1 MGLKDYDDLN
11 AMHLDVLREI
21 GNIGSGNAA
30 SSLSQMIG
38 QPVYIDVPDVQILDS
53 SQVIELMGGPETM
66 IAGLM
71 VCLNGNI
78 EGMMMFLLDQKFA
91 AILLQALMGI
101 EDINFSDMDEMS
113 KSALQEVS
121 NIMTASF
128 VNAISDMTGLALD
141 ITAPAICID
150 MLGAIMNVPATF
162 FAEMSDKILFIKN
175 EFGSEDP
182 KAPAHIIMMPDVQSL
197 TRLMGALGIE

>member
-1 MGLKDYDDLN
+1 MALTDYSDLN
-11 AMHLDVLREI
+11 DMHLDVLREI

-38 QPVYIDVPDVQILDS
+38 QPVYIDVPDVRILDS

-71 VCLNGNI
+71 VCLTGDI
-78 EGMMMFLLDQKFA
+78 EGMMMFLIDQRFA
-91 AILLQALMGI
+91 GVLLQALMGI
-101 EDINFSDMDEMS
+101 ENTDFNDIDDMS
-113 KSALQEVS
+113 KSAIQEMS

-128 VNAISDMTGLALD
+128 VNAIADMTGLTID

-162 FAEMSDKILFIKN
+162 FANMSDKILFIQN

-182 KAPAHIIMMPDVQSL
+182 KAPAHIIMMPDIESL
-197 TRLMGALGIE
+197 KRLMGSLGIE

>member
-1 MGLKDYDDLN
+1 MALTDYSDLN
-11 AMHLDVLREI
+11 DMHLDVLREI

-38 QPVYIDVPDVQILDS
+38 QAVYIDVPDVRILDS

-71 VCLNGNI
+71 VCLTGNI
-78 EGMMMFLLDQKFA
+78 EGMMMFLIDQRFA
-91 AILLQALMGI
+91 GVLLQALMGI
-101 EDINFSDMDEMS
+101 ENTDFNDIDDMS
-113 KSALQEVS
+113 KSAIQEMS

-128 VNAISDMTGLALD
+128 VNAIADMTGLTID
-141 ITAPAICID
+141 KTAPAICID

-162 FAEMSDKILFIKN
+162 FANMSDKILFIQN
-175 EFGSEDP
+175 EFGSEEP
-182 KAPAHIIMMPDVQSL
+182 KAPAHIIMMPDIESL
-197 TRLMGALGIE
+197 TRLMGSLGIE

>member
-1 MGLKDYDDLN
+1 MALTDYNDLN
-11 AMHLDVLREI
+11 DMHLDVLREI

-38 QPVYIDVPDVQILDS
+38 QAVYIDVPDVRILDS

-71 VCLNGNI
+71 VCLTGDI
-78 EGMMMFLLDQKFA
+78 EGMMMFLIDQQFA
-91 AILLQALMGI
+91 SVLLQALMGI
-101 EDINFSDMDEMS
+101 ENTDFNDIDDMS
-113 KSALQEVS
+113 KSAIQEMS

-128 VNAISDMTGLALD
+128 VNAIADMTSLTID

-162 FAEMSDKILFIKN
+162 FANMSDKILFIQN

-182 KAPAHIIMMPDVQSL
+182 KAPAHIIMMPDIESL
-197 TRLMGALGIE
+197 KRLMGSLGIE

>member
-1 MGLKDYDDLN
+1 MALNDYGDLN
-11 AMHLDVLREI
+11 AMHMDVLREI

-53 SQVIELMGGPETM
+53 SQVIDLMGGPEVM

-71 VCLNGNI
+71 VCLTGDI
-78 EGMMMFLLDQKFA
+78 EGMMMFLLDQQFA
-91 AILLQALMGI
+91 GVLLRALMGVEI
-101 EDINFSDMDEMS
+101 EDFYELDEMS
-113 KSALQEVS
+113 RSAIQEMS

-128 VNAISDMTGLALD
+128 VNAISDMTGLTID
-141 ITAPAICID
+141 ITAPSICID

-162 FAEMSDKILFIKN
+162 FANMSDRILFIKN

-182 KAPAHIIMMPDVQSL
+182 KSPAHIIMMPDIESL
-197 TRLMGALGIE
+197 QRLLGALGIE